1 MFLGPSLG
9 SMPMVPNGQNGPA
22 CSKAWRQAQSSFMLN
37 MTNLFSL
44 LKPSIYMEDQ
54 LDTYF
59 LREPAVFVSKD
70 LLQKEQKTSFGWGRA
85 VSGTHCFSHHLPRTP
100 CPHFMS
106 KSINTQYQVQDLE
119 LKLLSSITESILM
132 PFPGQIPIAFSGSLE
147 QFRPFSFFFH
157 PPCGRCCVSHPS
169 VWRRGPVFERCTE
182 KGEKQTEAKSFLE
195 PEPGC
200 GERTLGWNIQLE

>member
-9 SMPMVPNGQNGPA
+9 TMPMVPNGQNSPA
-22 CSKAWRQAQSSFMLN
+22 CSKAWRQVQSSFMLN

-44 LKPSIYMEDQ
+44 LKPSIYVEDQ

-70 LLQKEQKTSFGWGRA
+70 LLQKEQKTSFGWEVG

-106 KSINTQYQVQDLE
+106 KSINTQYQIQDLE
-119 LKLLSSITESILM
+119 LKLLSSITVDSY
-132 PFPGQIPIAFSGSLE
+132 AFSRTNSHSL
-147 QFRPFSFFFH
+147 FRFFGAIQTLFFFFYK
-157 PPCGRCCVSHPS
+157 
-169 VWRRGPVFERCTE
+169 WD
-182 KGEKQTEAKSFLE
+182 L
-195 PEPGC
+195 
-200 GERTLGWNIQLE
+200 I